1 MLVRN
6 RARARPVWGS
16 RAEAN
21 AVGTSSPEPGKR
33 PHMVSALEILSL
45 FMPTFNA
52 FRLIYTRALFVFQ
65 MVLLILIL
73 CRS

>member
-33 PHMVSALEILSL
+33 PHMVSALETLSL

-52 FRLIYTRALFVFQ
+52 FKLMYTMALFVFQ
-65 MVLLILIL
+65 MALLLLVL
-73 CRS
+73 CCS